1 VIDEEVAL
9 TIIES
14 KVCIMCFET
23 IVWPFKISV
32 PMILSGL
39 VLNELGLGEVSIALR
54 TLTARPSP
62 RVALLPSLTHSLTH
76 SLTLDLRPPGNT
88 LLNQLPPSN
97 TINTINSL
105 QFENYG
111 LEE

>member
-1 VIDEEVAL
+1 MIDEEVAL

-14 KVCIMCFET
+14 KVCIICFET

-76 SLTLDLRPPGNT
+76 SRSTATGKYT
-88 LLNQLPPSN
+88 INQLPHSN